1 MADPVAFV
9 FEILGAVFATAS
21 TAAAVVWRTARK
33 LESLRGALDKI
44 QDRLKAHD
52 ERHDKHEEEDSEFA
66 KGLELWMR
74 ETTKTIGQIEGRSER
89 WNEPTRPGI
98 GHGGRD
104 RER

>member
-1 MADPVAFV
+1 MADPAGVAL
-9 FEILGAVFATAS
+9 EILGAVFATAS
-21 TAAAVVWRTARK
+21 TAATVVWRTARK

-66 KGLELWMR
+66 KGLEQWMR
-74 ETTKTIGQIEGRSER
+74 ETTQAIGRLEGRTES